1 MGRVVV
7 DPSFRSTPWAAEKSK
22 AGSDDGI
29 VHVLLVSES
38 NVCRSVLAQSMLQ
51 QQLQQEGLA
60 DLVHVESRVS
70 LACCGSQAG
79 WMPCTALMNCN
90 SSSCSGSVQG

>member
-70 LACCGSQAG
+70 LGCCGSQVG
-79 WMPCTALMNCN
+79 WMPCTALMTC
-90 SSSCSGSVQG
+90 SSALCSGSVQG

>member
-1 MGRVVV
+1 MQATSTQASGDFDVGRVVV

-60 DLVHVESRVS
+60 DLVRVESRVS
-70 LACCGSQAG
+70 
-79 WMPCTALMNCN
+79 
-90 SSSCSGSVQG
+90 SG